1 MSNKETLEDYV
12 AKKRTGI
19 KSVLEAYRE
28 WARGDIEL
36 RDPHPPRSFLEVVV
50 RLDYSLWFWT
60 LISVEA
66 ITLLL
71 VAVSSTSPILT
82 FARYL
87 FGSLFVLF
95 LPGYSLIRALYQ
107 SRELSPIEELAL
119 SIGLSLAIV
128 PLVGLVLNYT
138 PFGIR
143 LTPVLTSLALLT
155 TALSLLGLY
164 RKYSEIVEVVYGS

>member
-1 MSNKETLEDYV
+1 MSGKETLEDYV
-12 AKKRTGI
+12 AKKKAGI
-19 KSVLEAYRE
+19 KSILEAYRE

-36 RDPHPPRSFLEVVV
+36 RDPNPPRSFLEVVV

-60 LISVEA
+60 VISVEVA
-66 ITLLL
+66 TLLL

-82 FARYL
+82 PARYL

-143 LTPVLTSLALLT
+143 LAPVLTSLAILT

-164 RKYSEIVEVVYGS
+164 RKYSEIVKAVYGG